1 VRQAPDLM
9 ICGLLPQCSCRQ
21 GNPLRSARDRTSGRN
36 FALGLLPSTITCRTT
51 PRTEIRLS
59 APRGP
64 TDQLPRTQSEDT
76 LMT

>member
-21 GNPLRSARDRTSGRN
+21 STAPVGPHRTTGRN
-36 FALGLLPSTITCRTT
+36 FALGLLPSTITCRRT

-64 TDQLPRTQSEDT
+64 TDQLARTPGEDKP
-76 LMT
+76 MT